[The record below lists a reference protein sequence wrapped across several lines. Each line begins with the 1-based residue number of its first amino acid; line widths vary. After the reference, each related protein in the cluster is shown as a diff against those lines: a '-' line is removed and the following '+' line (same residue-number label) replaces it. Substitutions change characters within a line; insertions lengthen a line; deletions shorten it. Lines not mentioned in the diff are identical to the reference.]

1 MMLEKEQILEL
12 FMGWHVDPEQTDDW
26 LRLDK
31 GVKGTDDKVCYAY
44 FRPTHVTIPV
54 KDAPIH
60 KVFYSFD
67 RFEIQ

>member
-31 GVKGTDDKVCYAY
+31 GVKGTDDTVCYVY
-44 FRPTHVTIPV
+44 FRPHHITIPDTR
-54 KDAPIH
+54 KSYIW
-60 KVFYSFD
+60 YQFD
-67 RFEIQ
+67 RIEIQ